1 MDVLVAAVN
10 ILICVFAFMK
20 GVSYI
25 KNPDNDRDW
34 WWQMNAALIA
44 ISALGVVLNFHILSK
59 PFQHAVPAPGPSAPG
74 PSAPGPSAPN
84 LEAAEATLLKKS
96 QIASQAAQLINQLN
110 A

>member
-1 MDVLVAAVN
+1 MDVLVAFVN

-20 GVSYI
+20 GVAYI
-25 KNPDNDRDW
+25 KNPDNERDW

-44 ISALGVVLNFHILSK
+44 VSALGVVLNFHILSK
-59 PFQHAVPAPGPSAPG
+59 PFKSSPVPEAVAPVPG
-74 PSAPGPSAPN
+74 VPKVAPN
-84 LEAAEATLLKKS
+84 LQAAEATLLKKS

>member
-20 GVSYI
+20 GVAYI
-25 KNPDNDRDW
+25 KNPDNERDW

-59 PFQHAVPAPGPSAPG
+59 PFQHAVPAPGTAP
-74 PSAPGPSAPN
+74 PVDVPKVAAPN
-84 LEAAEATLLKKS
+84 LQAAEATLLKKS